1 MRGAVQWRPNALPA
15 PSTGAA
21 FMSEVPA
28 TAAAGNAGSLPAL
41 PSLSPLERLLAEQ
54 ACRDLVARAVQC
66 TDSHRHEDF
75 AACFAA
81 DAVLTR
87 PGGEPLAGREAI
99 LASYRTRP
107 ADRITRHLVTST
119 VVTLESATHARGLSC
134 VLLWSGEAADAQGPS
149 GRPARRQVMG
159 EFDDVFTLTAEGWR
173 IARRDARFLL
183 YAP

>member
-1 MRGAVQWRPNALPA
+1 MAA
-15 PSTGAA
+15 PFTARAAACGAA

-28 TAAAGNAGSLPAL
+28 TAGAAGAADLSPSSSLS
-41 PSLSPLERLLAEQ
+41 SLSPLERLLAEQ
-54 ACRDLVARAVQC
+54 ACRDLVARAAQC

-75 AACFAA
+75 AACFAE

-107 ADRITRHLVTST
+107 AERITRHLVTST
-119 VVTLESATHARGLSC
+119 VITLDSATRSRGLSY
-134 VLLWSGEAADAQGPS
+134 VLLWSGEAADAPTPS